1 MSTGAERAEAVAW
14 ARGLASVLEGCPL
27 RLRLITGDEELA
39 SYEQLGYDYGYPW
52 VPGIPDTPPAPD
64 PRDPDILKEA
74 LRLQQ
79 LLETER
85 ERTAELRRQV
95 SANHDRAAQAV
106 VFQAALQDVL
116 SLFTSDAHGWVRC
129 ESVPVE
135 DLNGWLKLAR
145 TGRVSAS

>member
-1 MSTGAERAEAVAW
+1 MS
-14 ARGLASVLEGCPL
+14 ASGPWKVVQVCPDGPLEFSVS
-27 RLRLITGDEELA
+27 LITGDEELA

-52 VPGIPDTPPAPD
+52 VPGIPDTPPAPG

-74 LRLQQ
+74 LRLER

-95 SANHDRAAQAV
+95 SANHDRAAQAA